1 MRGFIVPVRVEDDK
15 LVYEKPYVGAGEN
28 GITDYEIP
36 FTALLR
42 WRALRL
48 RQIS

>member
-15 LVYEKPYVGAGEN
+15 LVYEKQYVGAGEN

-42 WRALRL
+42 WRALWL
-48 RQIS
+48 R